1 MNEQLIALRDA
12 ATRLGVTTQTVHNLI
27 RSGDLDCP
35 YPGVITLASL
45 TRVATTTQARRRGT
59 GGSREH
65 TRVRGI

>member
-35 YPGVITLASL
+35 YPGVVTLASL
-45 TRVATTTQARRRGT
+45 TRVATTTPAT
-59 GGSREH
+59 LVGSPRLDDNRKE
-65 TRVRGI
+65 R